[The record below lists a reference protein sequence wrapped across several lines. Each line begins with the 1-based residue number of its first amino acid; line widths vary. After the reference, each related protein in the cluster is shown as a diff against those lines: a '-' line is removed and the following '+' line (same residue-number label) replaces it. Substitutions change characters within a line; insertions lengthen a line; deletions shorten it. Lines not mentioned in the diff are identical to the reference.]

1 MNTDFTIGNCLFGAK
16 KLTNNAD
23 PDECGYNGYG
33 NEFDACSQ
41 SSLSKG
47 ECGKNVVIV
56 GVDNSSST
64 HADNR
69 KKDIIILG
77 EGSTDKLDDTTK
89 TTEAEYSVNIT
100 KSEKK
105 IYLSLR
111 YNEVNSFLFSNDV
124 KAYQFKAKDSE
135 IKPYPLC
142 WRNILK
148 DFIDGNLKKLD

>member
-1 MNTDFTIGNCLFGAK
+1 MVMNLMHVHNLHYRKVSVVKMLLLLVWTIV
-16 KLTNNAD
+16 
-23 PDECGYNGYG
+23 
-33 NEFDACSQ
+33 Q
-41 SSLSKG
+41 
-47 ECGKNVVIV
+47 
-56 GVDNSSST
+56 
-64 HADNR
+64 
-69 KKDIIILG
+69 KDVIILG

-124 KAYQFKAKDSE
+124 KVYQFKAKDSE
-135 IKPYPLC
+135 IKPYQLC